1 MHTTIGRSRHQ
12 VGDGRHIRR
21 QVSEKPGPDDGPR
34 EATGLAWRRAPCDDG
49 YDSTL
54 VVAELTPGSATREQ
68 ALVAF
73 RADGCG
79 ASRSWANGPG
89 DRYARHQHD
98 EHKVL
103 FCLGG
108 SIVFHTVEGD
118 LELTEGD
125 RLDLPAGTSHAA
137 TVGHEG
143 CECVEAY
150 RDGPRERSREGENR
164 ERPTR

>member
-1 MHTTIGRSRHQ
+1 MG
-12 VGDGRHIRR
+12 
-21 QVSEKPGPDDGPR
+21 
-34 EATGLAWRRAPCDDG
+34 
-49 YDSTL
+49 
-54 VVAELTPGSATREQ
+54 AELTPGSATREQ
-68 ALVAF
+68 ALAAF
-73 RADGCG
+73 RAEGCG
-79 ASRSWANGPG
+79 APRSWANGPG

-108 SIVFHTVEGD
+108 SIVFHTDAGD

-125 RLDLPAGTSHAA
+125 RLDLPAGSLHAA
-137 TVGHEG
+137 SVGPDG

-150 RDGPRERSREGENR
+150 RPGPVERSLDGPRERSLNERDR

>member
-1 MHTTIGRSRHQ
+1 MG
-12 VGDGRHIRR
+12 
-21 QVSEKPGPDDGPR
+21 
-34 EATGLAWRRAPCDDG
+34 
-49 YDSTL
+49 
-54 VVAELTPGSATREQ
+54 AELTPGSATREQ
-68 ALVAF
+68 ALAAF
-73 RADGCG
+73 RAEGCG
-79 ASRSWANGPG
+79 APRSWANGPG

-108 SIVFHTVEGD
+108 SIVFHTDAAD

-125 RLDLPAGTSHAA
+125 RLDLPAGSLHAA
-137 TVGHEG
+137 SVGPDG

-150 RDGPRERSREGENR
+150 RPPVERSLDGPRERSLNERDR